1 MSYRCAPP
9 ETEQDPMVLTH
20 LPPHVL
26 CLPFVC
32 GKLSQSI
39 SLIREVRNVET
50 KENSQMRLNNNGVIK
65 YSQEPLVLKGYS

>member
-1 MSYRCAPP
+1 MTPRNRAGPYGPYPP
-9 ETEQDPMVLTH
+9 SPY
-20 LPPHVL
+20 VL
-26 CLPFVC
+26 CLPFVY

-50 KENSQMRLNNNGVIK
+50 KKNSQERLNNNVVIK